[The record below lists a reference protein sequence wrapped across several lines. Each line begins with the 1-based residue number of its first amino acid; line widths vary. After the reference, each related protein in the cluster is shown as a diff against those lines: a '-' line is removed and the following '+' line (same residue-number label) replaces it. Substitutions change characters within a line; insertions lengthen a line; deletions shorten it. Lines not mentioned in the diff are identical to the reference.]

1 MDYWLNE
8 KAFDPKFFKLNC
20 TFSSVILCKFESWKL
35 LFVNWIVREM
45 EKLLRNLAIFRFSIF
60 MMNLIYVLSQ
70 IFFHKNPVLQFCIS
84 IIIYAELEISYEI
97 EYSNFRRYFYCESI
111 RIDFLVRV
119 ISIFIVVEPFVQ
131 NLRKK
136 VID

>member
-1 MDYWLNE
+1 
-8 KAFDPKFFKLNC
+8 
-20 TFSSVILCKFESWKL
+20 
-35 LFVNWIVREM
+35 
-45 EKLLRNLAIFRFSIF
+45 
-60 MMNLIYVLSQ
+60 MNLIYVLSQ
-70 IFFHKNPVLQFCIS
+70 IFFHKKPVLEFCIS

-119 ISIFIVVEPFVQ
+119 INIFIVVEPFEQ
-131 NLRKK
+131 NLRNK